1 MLPLRAA
8 RSPYFEA
15 FMINPSRHADNRNW
29 LESLGRYIPGFK
41 GYLEKEYR
49 RDADFL
55 ARKALADRLQRS
67 KPALDSY
74 MRNIVD
80 AGVLDGLTQCERVRS
95 RVDGLINAM
104 RSDVRGYS
112 GIFDF
117 VKVREDLLDQVYEHD
132 MSLVDDVE
140 AVGAAIDA
148 LSSSSEPPAT
158 TIPPILKQI
167 EDLERQYAKRSDL
180 LKGLAPEAAS

>member
-1 MLPLRAA
+1 MT
-8 RSPYFEA
+8 
-15 FMINPSRHADNRNW
+15 NPSRHADNRNW
-29 LESLGRYIPGFK
+29 MESLARKIPGFK

-49 RDADFL
+49 RDADHL

-80 AGVLDGLTQCERVRS
+80 AGMLDGLTQSERVRS
-95 RVDGLINAM
+95 RVDALINTM

-112 GIFDF
+112 GIFDY

-140 AVGAAIDA
+140 ALGASIDA
-148 LSSSSEPPAT
+148 LSGSATPPAVA
-158 TIPPILKQI
+158 IPPIMKQI
-167 EDLERQYAKRSDL
+167 EELDRLYAKRGDL
-180 LKGLAPEAAS
+180 LKGLAPDVPT

>member
-1 MLPLRAA
+1 
-8 RSPYFEA
+8 
-15 FMINPSRHADNRNW
+15 MINPSRHADNRNW
-29 LESLGRYIPGFK
+29 LESLGRKIPGFK
-41 GYLEKEYR
+41 GYLDKEYR
-49 RDADFL
+49 RDADYL

-67 KPALDSY
+67 KPALDTY

-80 AGVLDGLTQCERVRS
+80 AGVLDGLTLCERVRS
-95 RVDGLINAM
+95 RVDTLINTM

-140 AVGAAIDA
+140 ALGASIDA
-148 LSSSSEPPAT
+148 LSTSTEAPTAVV
-158 TIPPILKQI
+158 PPIMKQI
-167 EDLERQYAKRSDL
+167 EEVERLYAKRSDL
-180 LKGLAPEAAS
+180 LKGLGPDAMP

>member
-1 MLPLRAA
+1 
-8 RSPYFEA
+8 
-15 FMINPSRHADNRNW
+15 MINPSRHADNRNW
-29 LESLGRYIPGFK
+29 LESLGRKIPGFK
-41 GYLEKEYR
+41 GYLDKEYR

-67 KPALDSY
+67 KPALDTY

-80 AGVLDGLTQCERVRS
+80 AGMLDGLTLCERIRS
-95 RVDGLINAM
+95 RVDTLINTM

-140 AVGAAIDA
+140 ALGASIDA
-148 LSSSSEPPAT
+148 LSTSTEPPTAVVPL
-158 TIPPILKQI
+158 IMKQI
-167 EDLERQYAKRSDL
+167 EEVERLYSKRGDL
-180 LKGLAPEAAS
+180 LKGLGPDTTP

>member
-1 MLPLRAA
+1 
-8 RSPYFEA
+8 
-15 FMINPSRHADNRNW
+15 MINPSRHADNRNW

-49 RDADFL
+49 READYL
-55 ARKALADRLQRS
+55 ARKALADRLHRS
-67 KPALDSY
+67 KPQLDSY

-80 AGVLDGLTQCERVRS
+80 AGQLDGLTLCERVRS
-95 RVDGLINAM
+95 RLDTLINTM

-112 GIFDF
+112 GIFDY

-140 AVGAAIDA
+140 AVAAAIDT
-148 LSSSSEPPAT
+148 LSTSSAAPSAVV
-158 TIPPILKQI
+158 PPILQQI
-167 EDLERQYAKRSDL
+167 ENLERLYAKRSDL
-180 LKGLAPEAAS
+180 LKGLAPEASS

>member
-1 MLPLRAA
+1 
-8 RSPYFEA
+8 
-15 FMINPSRHADNRNW
+15 MINPSRHADNRNW

-41 GYLEKEYR
+41 GYLDKEYR
-49 RDADFL
+49 READYL

-80 AGVLDGLTQCERVRS
+80 AGSLDGLTLCERVRS
-95 RVDGLINAM
+95 RVDTLINTM

-112 GIFDF
+112 GIFDY
-117 VKVREDLLDQVYEHD
+117 VKVKEDLLDQVYEHD

-140 AVGAAIDA
+140 AVGTSIDA
-148 LSSSSEPPAT
+148 LSTSGESPNLV
-158 TIPPILKQI
+158 IPPILKQI
-167 EDLERQYAKRSDL
+167 EDIERLYAKRSDM
-180 LKGLAPEAAS
+180 LKGLAPEATA